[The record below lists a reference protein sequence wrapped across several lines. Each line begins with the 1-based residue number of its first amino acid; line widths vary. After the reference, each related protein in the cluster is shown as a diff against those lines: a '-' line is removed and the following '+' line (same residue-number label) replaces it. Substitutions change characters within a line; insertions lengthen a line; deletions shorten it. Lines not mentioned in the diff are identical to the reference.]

1 MGLNLEPKEGDTLLS
16 PEELDQVIPKHITN
30 RLQLDEVEQDNI
42 EDAIVWVFK
51 QRTIKPEK
59 VFIREFQDNLHKKM
73 LGKVWKWAGQKKT
86 RETNIGVPPFQI
98 EVKRKMLNDD
108 ALFWVQ
114 NNTWPPV
121 ELAVRFHHRLVQIH
135 CYPNGN
141 GRHRRIMAD
150 IILTKL
156 YKLPAIDW
164 LGGDLVNASETRKS
178 YIEAMKEADKGDY
191 SPLFKC
197 IRY

>member
-1 MGLNLEPKEGDTLLS
+1 MGLKLEPKEGDTLLS
-16 PEELDQVIPKHITN
+16 PEELDQIIPKYITN
-30 RLQLDEVEQDNI
+30 RRQLDEVEQDNI

-59 VFIREFQDNLHKKM
+59 VFTREFQDNFHKKM
-73 LGKVWKWAGQKKT
+73 LGKVWKWAGQKRT
-86 RETNIGVPPFQI
+86 RETNIGAPPFQI

-121 ELAVRFHHRLVQIH
+121 ELAIRFHHRLVQIH

-141 GRHRRIMAD
+141 GRHSRIMAD

-156 YKLPAIDW
+156 YKLPAINW
-164 LGGDLVNASETRKS
+164 LGGDLVNESETRKS
-178 YIEAMKEADKGDY
+178 YIEAMKVADKGDY